1 VPQTRQLATPHRAAV
16 GPPICSGSK
25 HCCMNP
31 AVSTVYRAT
40 GSMNMTSVSP
50 RRPTICSPVFA
61 TVPAAPDCLLRLLD
75 PAARRSPAIPAI
87 WEESA
92 YRKPNSGQV
101 AYGTEA
107 GLRAL
112 LPRRKVNRADDLR
125 FDIRRPGFRAG
136 LRRSILGDGHVIRDG
151 RWAVGDP
158 EDCYD
163 QHQGLELFGQ

>member
-1 VPQTRQLATPHRAAV
+1 VPQTRQLATPHRCRGGAAYLQWIETLLHE
-16 GPPICSGSK
+16 PSRL
-25 HCCMNP
+25 
-31 AVSTVYRAT
+31 TVYRAT

-92 YRKPNSGQV
+92 YRKPNLRSGGLWNRG
-101 AYGTEA
+101 GTTC
-107 GLRAL
+107 L

-136 LRRSILGDGHVIRDG
+136 LRRSILGDGHGDQG
-151 RWAVGDP
+151 RKMAVGDP

-163 QHQGLELFGQ
+163 QAPGLELFGQ